1 MKTVFFFET
10 QQIPDDAILFETLK
24 EKQIFFSYFQVDHN
38 YYLFLYAQN
47 PIQLNQIYQSVQII
61 EELGS
66 KQRKLRSFRGFLLYA
81 LEIMEAGKDIEILN
95 TNLQPFFWKKAKA
108 SIRQNQKKDLL
119 EFLFGDNY
127 NSQGSISNLDTREMI
142 QNLQNQVH
150 SLQERVLK
158 LENQIQD
165 QTTNRVLEG
174 DF

>member
-1 MKTVFFFET
+1 
-10 QQIPDDAILFETLK
+10 
-24 EKQIFFSYFQVDHN
+24 
-38 YYLFLYAQN
+38 
-47 PIQLNQIYQSVQII
+47 
-61 EELGS
+61 
-66 KQRKLRSFRGFLLYA
+66 
-81 LEIMEAGKDIEILN
+81 MEAGKDIEILK
-95 TNLQPFFWKKAKA
+95 TNLQPFFWKKVKDI
-108 SIRQNQKKDLL
+108 IRQNKKSALQ

>member
-66 KQRKLRSFRGFLLYA
+66 KQRKLRSFR
-81 LEIMEAGKDIEILN
+81 
-95 TNLQPFFWKKAKA
+95 
-108 SIRQNQKKDLL
+108 
-119 EFLFGDNY
+119 
-127 NSQGSISNLDTREMI
+127 
-142 QNLQNQVH
+142 
-150 SLQERVLK
+150 
-158 LENQIQD
+158 
-165 QTTNRVLEG
+165 
-174 DF
+174 